1 MRKVEITL
9 NHIVEIFLTGEGLE
23 RVLPGCDVGHG
34 GVGCEPED
42 APVVGA
48 EVVHLDQSDTSIV
61 VT

>member
-1 MRKVEITL
+1 M
-9 NHIVEIFLTGEGLE
+9 FLTGEGLE

-34 GVGCEPED
+34 GVRCEPED